1 MNRHALLNTLEYV
14 DVTSGAFIPD
24 IMHDILEGVLPLEI
38 KLMLKASVLI
48 VSNSHTSIVVVIINV
63 GICV

>member
-1 MNRHALLNTLEYV
+1 MNRHALLNTLEYA